1 MKINNIWELLLILNI
16 VVSLVIH
23 ALKNGERSK
32 AKYNFPASLIASFI
46 TILWFYLA
54 GLFR

>member
-1 MKINNIWELLLILNI
+1 MKINNIWELLLIINI
-16 VVSLVIH
+16 VITVTVH
-23 ALKNGERSK
+23 GLKDGQERK
-32 AKYNFPASLIASFI
+32 GKYNFVASLIASFI

>member
-1 MKINNIWELLLILNI
+1 MKINNIWELLLIINI
-16 VVSLVIH
+16 VITVTVH
-23 ALKNGERSK
+23 GLKDGQQRK
-32 AKYNFPASLIASFI
+32 AKYNFVASLIASFI

>member
-16 VVSLVIH
+16 VMSLTVH
-23 ALKNGERSK
+23 ALKNGEQRK
-32 AKYNFPASLIASFI
+32 LKYNFPAALIASFI

>member
-16 VVSLVIH
+16 VVSLTVH
-23 ALKNGERSK
+23 ALKNGEQRK
-32 AKYNFPASLIASFI
+32 LKYNFPAVLIASFI